1 MYVVRQWG
9 RPERSQGLV
18 GHDAET
24 AVADVLAV
32 RDELAVAGDLVLPLS
47 AELHDL
53 LVAAA
58 DEVPPHPDR
67 LSEGWAPDQHQT
79 GVLVHLEHELG
90 AARSQ
95 VGQVVLVHLMAG
107 DAHSAGVEEQS
118 VLEGR
123 VHVAAERRT
132 GAQAELRADH
142 RGVRRSEAHTSEL
155 QSLMR
160 ISYA

>member
-32 RDELAVAGDLVLPLS
+32 RDELAVAGDLVLPLT

-58 DEVPPHPDR
+58 DEVPPHHDR

-95 VGQVVLVHLMAG
+95 VGQVVLVHLLAG
-107 DAHSAGVEEQS
+107 AAHSAGVEVWS
-118 VLEGR
+118 VIEGR
-123 VHVAAERRT
+123 VTGPAGSST
-132 GAQAELRADH
+132 GAAPEASADH
-142 RGVRRSEAHTSEL
+142 RSVS
-155 QSLMR
+155 
-160 ISYA
+160 